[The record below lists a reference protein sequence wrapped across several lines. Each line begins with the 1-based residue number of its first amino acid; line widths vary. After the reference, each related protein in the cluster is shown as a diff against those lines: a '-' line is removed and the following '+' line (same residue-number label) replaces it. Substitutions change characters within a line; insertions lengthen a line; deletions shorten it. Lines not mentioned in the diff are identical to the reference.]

1 MRNILGIIICF
12 FTISV
17 LAQDSS
23 RSRYE
28 TVRESKTDVKIPK
41 STESNKSQADTSNK
55 GGNERASTGIVL
67 KAYNIHR
74 DYDLSVYGDEI
85 IVEMDSLNKLNE
97 FSGRVNKQIHLFLN
111 SIEMKGITG
120 KTTMI
125 PDDKGGFKE
134 VLIFSLKR
142 NELTNPSW
150 KELIDRNNFK
160 LIGIN
165 TFKLSVGIEGE
176 QEQRTV
182 VTGFRFST
190 MRSSQFWIMIT
201 FIAVVF
207 WLPLIILARKSSIL
221 CEPQITGEKKYKPPY
236 SLALTQMAFWYVLI
250 MSSTVFIYMINKEA
264 PALNKT
270 ALVLMGISTITG
282 VVANSMNT
290 NKKVEERN
298 KLIDYQNEKQVLEAR
313 LNDLELT
320 LKSENT
326 LEYTEE
332 LKKEVINGK
341 DRLKVL
347 KLLISEV
354 EHVKPIDKH
363 KSFIKDILSDSNGIS
378 LHRFQIVGWT
388 VALGIVYVIMV
399 LKNIVLPEFDDTL
412 LALMGISSGAY
423 LGFKI
428 PEQKA

>member
-1 MRNILGIIICF
+1 MKSIIIITLCF
-12 FTISV
+12 LTLHIY
-17 LAQDSS
+17 AQTDSS
-23 RSRYE
+23 I
-28 TVRESKTDVKIPK
+28 VNVSKLKPELEGNDQKK
-41 STESNKSQADTSNK
+41 GDDNKLKADTSKK
-55 GGNERASTGIVL
+55 GGNEKVFNTIVL
-67 KAYNIHR
+67 KAYNINR
-74 DYDLSVYGDEI
+74 DNDFSVYGDEI
-85 IVEMDSLNKLNE
+85 IIEMDSLNKLNE
-97 FSGRVNKQIHLFLN
+97 FSGRVNKQIHLFIN
-111 SIEMKGITG
+111 GIEMKGIVG

-134 VLIFSLKR
+134 VLLFILKR
-142 NELTNPSW
+142 NELTNPAW
-150 KELIDRNNFK
+150 KDLIGRNNFK

-201 FIAVVF
+201 FIAGVF
-207 WLPLIILARKSSIL
+207 WLPLIILARRSSIL
-221 CEPQITGEKKYKPPY
+221 CEPQITGEQKYKAPY

-264 PALNKT
+264 PVLNKT

-298 KLIDYQNEKQVLEAR
+298 KLLQIQNEKEVLELR
-313 LNDLELT
+313 LNELELN
-320 LKSENT
+320 LNSQNT
-326 LEYTEE
+326 LEYAEK
-332 LKKEVINGK
+332 LKKEILDGK
-341 DRLKVL
+341 DRLKEL
-347 KLLISEV
+347 KLLISEAEIV
-354 EHVKPIDKH
+354 NPIDRH
-363 KSFIKDILSDSNGIS
+363 KSFIKDILSDSNGVS

-388 VALGIVYVIMV
+388 VALGVVYIIMV

>member
-1 MRNILGIIICF
+1 MKIILGIIICL

-23 RSRYE
+23 HPKYE
-28 TVRESKTDVKIPK
+28 KVKESQNDGKIPS
-41 STESNKSQADTSNK
+41 STEINKSKADTSNK
-55 GGNERASTGIVL
+55 GGNERSSNSIVL
-67 KAYNIHR
+67 KAYNILR
-74 DYDLSVYGDEI
+74 DNDFSVYGDEI

-97 FSGRVNKQIHLFLN
+97 FSLRVNKQIHLFLN
-111 SIEMKGITG
+111 SIEMKGIVG

-125 PDDKGGFKE
+125 PDDRGGFKE
-134 VLIFSLKR
+134 VLIFMLKR

-176 QEQRTV
+176 KEQKSI

-201 FIAVVF
+201 FIVLVF
-207 WLPLIILARKSSIL
+207 WLPLFVLAKKSSIL

-264 PALNKT
+264 PSLNKT

-290 NKKVEERN
+290 NKKVEEKN
-298 KLIDYQNEKQVLEAR
+298 KLIEYQNEKQVLESH
-313 LNDLELT
+313 LNELELNLGKENT
-320 LKSENT
+320 AEYSEGLKKDILKS
-326 LEYTEE
+326 
-332 LKKEVINGK
+332 K
-341 DRLKVL
+341 DRIKELN
-347 KLLISEV
+347 LLISEA
-354 EHVKPIDKH
+354 ENVKSIDKH
-363 KSFIKDILSDSNGIS
+363 KSFIKDILSDSNGVS

-388 VALGIVYVIMV
+388 VALGVVYIIMV

>member
-1 MRNILGIIICF
+1 MKTILRTILCL

-17 LAQDSS
+17 LAQDTSPLND
-23 RSRYE
+23 E
-28 TVRESKTDVKIPK
+28 KVKESQNDGKSPK
-41 STESNKSQADTSNK
+41 LSELNKSNADTSNK
-55 GGNERASTGIVL
+55 GGNERTSNSIVL
-67 KAYNIHR
+67 KAYNVLR
-74 DYDLSVYGDEI
+74 DNDFSVYGDEI

-111 SIEMKGITG
+111 SIEMKGIVG

-125 PDDKGGFKE
+125 PDEKGGFKE
-134 VLIFSLKR
+134 VLIFMLKR

-176 QEQRTV
+176 KEQKSI

-201 FIAVVF
+201 FIVLVF
-207 WLPLIILARKSSIL
+207 WLPLIVLAMKSSIL

-264 PALNKT
+264 PSLNKT

-290 NKKVEERN
+290 NKKVEE
-298 KLIDYQNEKQVLEAR
+298 K
-313 LNDLELT
+313 
-320 LKSENT
+320 
-326 LEYTEE
+326 
-332 LKKEVINGK
+332 IN
-341 DRLKVL
+341 
-347 KLLISEV
+347 
-354 EHVKPIDKH
+354 
-363 KSFIKDILSDSNGIS
+363 
-378 LHRFQIVGWT
+378 
-388 VALGIVYVIMV
+388 
-399 LKNIVLPEFDDTL
+399 
-412 LALMGISSGAY
+412 
-423 LGFKI
+423 
-428 PEQKA
+428 